1 MWCHKIFTVCSTS
14 LQLSTLHP
22 HCVYSLCLVYID
34 SERVSLKVSFLPK
47 HIGDTEL
54 KKAVLAI
61 VQDDVAIT
69 VIPVLQQETNYGYI
83 NCPNAAC
90 ADEIETNLDGLKI
103 DGQRLMVRRQNKQK
117 GYVHQKVTSQAAR
130 SDDQSGSRKA
140 QSVKMSQFPPRF
152 SEQDFMQLK
161 RKFLGTVK
169 SSSFHQTHG
178 FLVFYSHKDAQ
189 SACERLLELG
199 YKARLT

>member
-1 MWCHKIFTVCSTS
+1 M
-14 LQLSTLHP
+14 
-22 HCVYSLCLVYID
+22 
-34 SERVSLKVSFLPK
+34 KVSFLPK

-61 VQDDVAIT
+61 GQDDVSIT

-90 ADEIETNLDGLKI
+90 AEEIETNLDGLKI

-130 SDDQSGSRKA
+130 SNGQSGSRKA
-140 QSVKMSQFPPRF
+140 QSVKISQFPPHF
-152 SEQDFMQLK
+152 SAQDFMQLK
-161 RKFLGTVK
+161 RKFLSTIK

-178 FLVFYSHKDAQ
+178 FLVFYSHEDAQ
-189 SACERLLELG
+189 SACEHLLRLG
-199 YKARLT
+199 YRARLT